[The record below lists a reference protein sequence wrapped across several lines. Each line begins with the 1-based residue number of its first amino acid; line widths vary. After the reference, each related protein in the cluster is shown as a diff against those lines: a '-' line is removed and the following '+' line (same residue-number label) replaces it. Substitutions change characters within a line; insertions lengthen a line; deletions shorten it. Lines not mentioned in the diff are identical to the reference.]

1 MAEIIPL
8 DVARQRVL
16 SSLRDGPSA
25 ASVPLASALGH
36 RLFVDLCADGP
47 WPSTD
52 RAAMDGFAVLAG
64 AEGLAPGARLR
75 VVGASLA
82 GHPYEGTLVAG
93 TTVRIMTGGVVPAG
107 ADAVVAVE
115 DTSGFGSGVEG
126 EVEAAEV
133 TIRVAVTA
141 GTHVRRRGSE
151 VAAGELLIAR
161 GTRLRS
167 AEIGALAVLGFDPVE
182 VCRPVRVA
190 VLATGDEVVPV
201 GTRPGPHQVRNSNGP
216 ALRAQVLEA
225 GGEAIDLGIAGDD
238 AAALR
243 AALERA
249 FAEADIVLTVGG
261 VSKGTHDLVHGT
273 LRDLGV
279 EAVFHGVKLK
289 PGKPAFFGVLDRD
302 ARRRYVFGLP
312 GNPASCYTVFDLLVR
327 PLLETWMGGG
337 ELRPL
342 SARTAGATAARNARQ
357 QAIPARLVARE
368 GRLEAEL
375 DVVRPSGDPFSLLRG
390 DGYALI
396 PAGEDPATLA
406 RVDFVPYADQ
416 RTV

>member
-8 DVARQRVL
+8 HLARQRVL
-16 SSLRDGPSA
+16 TSLRDGPSPV
-25 ASVPLASALGH
+25 SVPLASALGH
-36 RLFVDLCADGP
+36 RLFADLRADGP

-52 RAAMDGFAVLAG
+52 RAAMDGFAVVAG
-64 AEGLAPGARLR
+64 ATGLSSGARLR

-82 GHPYEGTLVAG
+82 GHPFAGTLVAG
-93 TTVRIMTGGVVPAG
+93 TAVRIMTGGVVPAG

-115 DTSGFGSGVEG
+115 DTSGFES
-126 EVEAAEV
+126 AAEV
-133 TIRVAVTA
+133 TLRAAVTA
-141 GTHVRRRGSE
+141 GAHVRRLGSE

-167 AEIGALAVLGFDPVE
+167 AEIGALAVLGCDPVE
-182 VCRPVRVA
+182 ICRPVRVA

-216 ALRAQVLEA
+216 ALRAQVAEA

-249 FAEADIVLTVGG
+249 LAEAEIVLTVGG

-302 ARRRYVFGLP
+302 GRRRYVFGLP

-327 PLLETWMGGG
+327 PLLETWMGGAATSTASV
-337 ELRPL
+337 RM
-342 SARTAGATAARNARQ
+342 AGAPAARNARQ

-368 GRLEAEL
+368 GCLEAEL

-390 DGYALI
+390 QGYALI
-396 PAGEDPATLA
+396 PAGEDPVTLA
-406 RVDFVPYADQ
+406 RVEFVPYADQ
-416 RTV
+416 RAF

>member
-1 MAEIIPL
+1 MSEIIPL

-16 SSLRDGPSA
+16 TSLRED
-25 ASVPLASALGH
+25 ASPAFVPLSSALGH
-36 RLFVDLCADGP
+36 RLFADLRADGP

-52 RAAMDGFAVLAG
+52 RAAMDGFAVVAG
-64 AEGLAPGARLR
+64 SLGVAAGTRLR

-82 GHPYEGTLVAG
+82 GHPYALTLVAG

-115 DTSGFGSGVEG
+115 DTSGFESGVEG
-126 EVEAAEV
+126 AEV
-133 TIRVAVTA
+133 TIRVAVQA
-141 GTHVRRRGSE
+141 GAHVRRQGSE
-151 VAAGELLIAR
+151 VAAGERLIAR

-167 AEIGALAVLGFDPVE
+167 AEIGALAVLGCDPVQ
-182 VCRPVRVA
+182 VFRPVRVA
-190 VLATGDEVVPV
+190 VLATGDEVVPL
-201 GTRPGPHQVRNSNGP
+201 GTRPAAHQVRNSNGP

-238 AAALR
+238 AIVLG

-302 ARRRYVFGLP
+302 SRRRYVFGLP

-327 PLLETWMGGG
+327 PLLEAWMGGSPAPASSV
-337 ELRPL
+337 RV
-342 SARTAGATAARNARQ
+342 AGAPAVRNARQ
-357 QAIPARLVARE
+357 QAIPARLVARD
-368 GRLEAEL
+368 GCLEAEL
-375 DVVRPSGDPFSLLRG
+375 DVVRPSGDPFSLLGGR
-390 DGYALI
+390 GYALI
-396 PAGEDPATLA
+396 PAGADPATLT

-416 RTV
+416 RAL

>member
-16 SSLRDGPSA
+16 TSLRDGPRA
-25 ASVPLASALGH
+25 ASVPLSSALGH
-36 RLFVDLCADGP
+36 RLFADLRADGP

-52 RAAMDGFAVLAG
+52 RAAMDGFAVVAG
-64 AEGLAPGARLR
+64 AQGLAPDARLR

-82 GHPYEGTLVAG
+82 GHPYDGTLVAG

-115 DTSGFGSGVEG
+115 DTSGF
-126 EVEAAEV
+126 ADAEV
-133 TIRVAVTA
+133 TLRVAVTA
-141 GTHVRRRGSE
+141 GAHVRRRGSE

-167 AEIGALAVLGFDPVE
+167 AEIGALAVLGCDPVE
-182 VCRPVRVA
+182 VCRPLRVA

-216 ALRAQVLEA
+216 ALRAQVQEA

-249 FAEADIVLTVGG
+249 LAEADIVLTVGG

-279 EAVFHGVKLK
+279 AAVFHGVKLK

-327 PLLETWMGGG
+327 PLLEAWMGGT
-337 ELRPL
+337 
-342 SARTAGATAARNARQ
+342 SAPASSVRMAGATATRNARD
-357 QAIPARLVARE
+357 
-368 GRLEAEL
+368 GCLEAVL

-396 PAGEDPATLA
+396 PAGEDPATLD
-406 RVDFVPYADQ
+406 RVDFVRYADN
-416 RTV
+416 RAV